1 METATDLFMGLDI
14 EHEAARVHEA
24 NQKWW
29 HDLVTGERLDR
40 NVGEMCMLK
49 VSELA
54 EAMEGVRKN
63 LQDEHLPE
71 FTSEEVEIADAI
83 IRALDYMAGRNLP
96 FIRDASV
103 VIDPIPENANTGALL
118 LSLVEGVTLIAKIY
132 YMGGPAADEGYFV
145 SAFLA
150 KCFTYA
156 HHRKLRL
163 VQAYNAKMAYNAVR
177 ADHQLEHRKGVH
189 GKKW

>member
-1 METATDLFMGLDI
+1 MDFFKDFDVAT
-14 EHEAARVHEA
+14 EAARVHEA
-24 NQKWW
+24 NKKWW
-29 HDLVTGERLDR
+29 HDLDGNPIKRNRGEQA
-40 NVGEMCMLK
+40 MLMA
-49 VSELA
+49 SELA

-83 IRALDYMAGRNLP
+83 IRALDYLYGHNLP
-96 FIRDASV
+96 LIQEA
-103 VIDPIPENANTGALL
+103 VIGIEPIPENANTGALL
-118 LSLVEGVTLIAKIY
+118 LSLVENVTLIAKVY
-132 YMGGPAADEGYFV
+132 YMGRPVADEGYFV
-145 SAFLA
+145 TVFLA
-150 KCFTYA
+150 KCFMYA

-177 ADHQLEHRKGVH
+177 VDHQLEHRKGVH